1 MPQKDGDSVNAAGLI
16 VDWELTVETPDTA
29 DEFKIRGLF
38 KLDEQ
43 KLNQLEST
51 VFAKLRDS
59 GALLLAYGHL
69 FSLSQIDQI
78 SQRIEY
84 ARKVKSVAKSEDLE
98 DIFSDG
104 GTLNLDALNFD

>member
-1 MPQKDGDSVNAAGLI
+1 MPL
-16 VDWELTVETPDTA
+16 
-29 DEFKIRGLF
+29 
-38 KLDEQ
+38 
-43 KLNQLEST
+43 
-51 VFAKLRDS
+51 
-59 GALLLAYGHL
+59 HL